1 MYIHHPSF
9 EDETLSIR
17 NAESDELKPFDRC
30 ENLGEIRLKIKA
42 VVFDA
47 YGTLFDVYSI
57 QALAEDLYPGKG
69 ADIALKWRDKQI
81 EYTRLITQSDPHR
94 ASGSQYFRPFWEL
107 TRLSL
112 EYTLDRL
119 QLERQSGQIEKLMQQ
134 YAHLTP
140 FAENLAVLQTI
151 KTMGLTTAILSNG
164 SMDMLT
170 SAVKSA
176 GMEHV
181 LDYVI
186 SVDSIRLFKT
196 SPESY
201 GLVQQTIPVNKDEVL
216 FVSSNA
222 WDALGA
228 TWFGFTTHW
237 VNRQGLPFE
246 ALTPPPHFSGSDLH
260 SVLSSLDSE
269 LHGY

>member
-1 MYIHHPSF
+1 M
-9 EDETLSIR
+9 
-17 NAESDELKPFDRC
+17 
-30 ENLGEIRLKIKA
+30 KIKA

-57 QALAEDLYPGKG
+57 QVLAEEFYPGKG
-69 ADIALKWRDKQI
+69 ADIAVKWRDKQI
-81 EYTRLITQSDPHR
+81 EYTRLITQSDPHN

-119 QLERQSGQIEKLMQQ
+119 KLDRASGQVEKLMQQ
-134 YAHLTP
+134 YAHLKP
-140 FAENLAVLQTI
+140 FVENLAVLQKI
-151 KTMGLTTAILSNG
+151 KAMGVTTAILSNG
-164 SMDMLT
+164 SLDMLI

-176 GMEHV
+176 GMTDVVDH
-181 LDYVI
+181 LI
-186 SVDSIRLFKT
+186 SVDPIRLFKT

-201 GLVQQTIPVNKDEVL
+201 GLVQRAIPVNKEEVL
-216 FVSSNA
+216 FVSSNG

-228 TWFGFTTHW
+228 TWFGFKTHW

-246 ALTPPPHFSGSDLH
+246 ALTPQPHFSGSDLN
-260 SVLSSLDSE
+260 SVLLSL
-269 LHGY
+269 H

>member
-1 MYIHHPSF
+1 M
-9 EDETLSIR
+9 
-17 NAESDELKPFDRC
+17 
-30 ENLGEIRLKIKA
+30 KIKA

-57 QALAEDLYPGKG
+57 QVLAESLYPGQG
-69 ADIALKWRDKQI
+69 ADIAIKWRDKQI
-81 EYTRLITQSDPHR
+81 EYTRLITQSDPHNS
-94 ASGSQYFRPFWEL
+94 SGSQYYRPFWEL

-119 QLERQSGQIEKLMQQ
+119 KLERGSGQVEKLMQQ

-140 FAENLAVLQTI
+140 FPENLAALQKI
-151 KTMGLTTAILSNG
+151 KGMGLTTAILSNG
-164 SMDMLT
+164 SEDMLT
-170 SAVKSA
+170 SAVNSA
-176 GMEHV
+176 GMKVV
-181 LDYVI
+181 LDHVI
-186 SVDSIRLFKT
+186 SVDPIRLFKT

-201 GLVQQTIPVNKDEVL
+201 GLVQQSILVNKDEVL

-222 WDALGA
+222 WDVLGA

-246 ALTPPPHFSGSDLH
+246 ALEPKPHFSGPDLN
-260 SVLSSLDSE
+260 SVLSSLN
-269 LHGY
+269 L

>member
-1 MYIHHPSF
+1 M
-9 EDETLSIR
+9 
-17 NAESDELKPFDRC
+17 
-30 ENLGEIRLKIKA
+30 KIKA

-57 QALAEDLYPGKG
+57 QVLAEELYPGNG
-69 ADIALKWRDKQI
+69 ADIAIKWRDKQI
-81 EYTRLITQSDPHR
+81 EYTRLITQSDPHNV
-94 ASGSQYFRPFWEL
+94 SGSRYYRPFWEL

-112 EYTLDRL
+112 AYTLDRL
-119 QLERQSGQIEKLMQQ
+119 KLDRGFGQVEKLMQQ

-140 FAENLAVLQTI
+140 FPENLGVLQRI
-151 KTMGLTTAILSNG
+151 KAMGLTTAILSNG
-164 SMDMLT
+164 SVDMLA

-176 GMEHV
+176 CMEEV
-181 LDYVI
+181 LDHVI
-186 SVDSIRLFKT
+186 SVDPIRLFKT

-201 GLVQQTIPVNKDEVL
+201 GLVQQTIAVNKDEIL

-237 VNRQGLPFE
+237 VNRQALPFE
-246 ALTPPPHFSGSDLH
+246 TLTPTPHFSGPDLT
-260 SVLSSLDSE
+260 SVLSSLA
-269 LHGY
+269 HGQ

>member
-1 MYIHHPSF
+1 MS
-9 EDETLSIR
+9 
-17 NAESDELKPFDRC
+17 
-30 ENLGEIRLKIKA
+30 IKA

-57 QALAEDLYPGKG
+57 QALAEQLYPSMG
-69 ADIALKWRDKQI
+69 ADIAVKWRDKQI
-81 EYTRLITQSDPHR
+81 EYTRLITQSDPHNPQ
-94 ASGSQYFRPFWEL
+94 GSQYFRPFWEL

-119 QLERQSGQIEKLMQQ
+119 KLDRSAGQVDKLMQQ
-134 YAHLTP
+134 YAHLSAFP
-140 FAENLAVLQTI
+140 ENLSVLQDI
-151 KTMGLTTAILSNG
+151 KAMGLTTAILSNG
-164 SMDMLT
+164 SVDMLH
-170 SAVKSA
+170 SAVQSA
-176 GMEHV
+176 GMQEV
-181 LDYVI
+181 LDHVM
-186 SVDSIRLFKT
+186 SVDGIRLFKT

-201 GLVQQTIPVNKDEVL
+201 ALVQQTIPVAKEEVL

-246 ALTPPPHFSGSDLH
+246 ALSPRPHFSGADLR
-260 SVLSSLDSE
+260 SVLASVQQT
-269 LHGY
+269 

>member
-1 MYIHHPSF
+1 MAFAAY
-9 EDETLSIR
+9 
-17 NAESDELKPFDRC
+17 
-30 ENLGEIRLKIKA
+30 
-42 VVFDA
+42 VFDA

-57 QALAEDLYPGKG
+57 QVLAEKFYPGHG
-69 ADIALKWRDKQI
+69 ADIAVKWRDKQI
-81 EYTRLITQSDPHR
+81 EYTRLITQSDPHN

-112 EYTLDRL
+112 EYTLERL
-119 QLERQSGQIEKLMQQ
+119 KLERESGQVENLMQQ
-134 YAHLTP
+134 YAHLSP
-140 FAENLAVLQTI
+140 FTENLAVLQKI
-151 KTMGLTTAILSNG
+151 KDMGLTTAILSNG
-164 SMDMLT
+164 SVDMLT

-176 GMEHV
+176 GMEDV
-181 LDYVI
+181 LDHLI

-201 GLVQQTIPVNKDEVL
+201 GLVQQAIPVNKDEVL

-246 ALTPPPHFSGSDLH
+246 ALSPQPHFSGPDLR
-260 SVLSSLDSE
+260 SVLVSLSTASC
-269 LHGY
+269 HGR